1 MPTLRQLRRGA
12 AAGPAEERLSLS
24 DLVEWQSIS
33 GGGGLFPYG
42 FGSQQM
48 TGPFE
53 MPAND
58 LGSYTNDIYKRNGI
72 VFACIAVR
80 AMIFAEIRFRY
91 ANLEQGRIGR
101 LFGDPTLDILN
112 RPWPNGTTGELAA
125 RMIQDADLAGNSY
138 WVRRDNRLWRRDP
151 DKMMIVL
158 SGDESSD
165 QYADVAGYLYYP
177 GGITPGGEAYT
188 YLPDEVAHWS
198 PMPDPKATYR
208 GISWL
213 TPVLREIAS
222 DGAATDHK
230 LQFFRQGAT
239 PNMVVTTP
247 AEIMTQEQFDKFKQ
261 KMDAEHSGVK
271 KAYKTLYLAPGADVT
286 VVGKDFSQMAFSE
299 TQGRDETRIA
309 AAAGVPAVIV
319 GLKESMQGSSLNAG
333 NYQQARRR
341 FADGTMRPLFRS
353 AAAALQTLVP
363 PPNAGSLLWYDD
375 SQVAF
380 FREDRADAADI
391 FYKKALTVE
400 ALVRAG
406 YQADSVSA
414 AVELED
420 LRALQ
425 HTGLFSVQLQPPGS
439 GQSPDDEGSGDDSPD
454 PSADGSGQ

>member
-1 MPTLRQLRRGA
+1 M
-12 AAGPAEERLSLS
+12 
-24 DLVEWQSIS
+24 
-33 GGGGLFPYG
+33 LFR
-42 FGSQQM
+42 S
-48 TGPFE
+48 
-53 MPAND
+53 
-58 LGSYTNDIYKRNGI
+58 
-72 VFACIAVR
+72 
-80 AMIFAEIRFRY
+80 
-91 ANLEQGRIGR
+91 
-101 LFGDPTLDILN
+101 
-112 RPWPNGTTGELAA
+112 
-125 RMIQDADLAGNSY
+125 
-138 WVRRDNRLWRRDP
+138 
-151 DKMMIVL
+151 
-158 SGDESSD
+158 
-165 QYADVAGYLYYP
+165 
-177 GGITPGGEAYT
+177 
-188 YLPDEVAHWS
+188 
-198 PMPDPKATYR
+198 
-208 GISWL
+208 
-213 TPVLREIAS
+213 
-222 DGAATDHK
+222 
-230 LQFFRQGAT
+230 RQGAV

-261 KMDAEHSGVK
+261 KMDSEHAGVG
-271 KAYKTLYLAPGADVT
+271 KAYKTLYLAPGADVQ

-363 PPNAGSLLWYDD
+363 PPNTGSVLWYDD
-375 SQVAF
+375 GQVAF

-406 YQADSVSA
+406 YQADSVST

-439 GQSPDDEGSGDDSPD
+439 DQSVGDEGPADDSPD
-454 PSADGSGQ
+454 PTANGTGQ